1 MRLVRLAMQLNG
13 GAMHRPDAAA
23 PRVLWVTTESPD
35 RNLGGGSIREAY
47 LLEALARRAHV
58 HLLLVGQLR
67 DDVTRAVLGGITEL
81 DPPPPLRGRSLA
93 RRRVEDLRRVLV
105 DREASEVVDSR
116 AARAALEPAL
126 RRLLADPPAFDL
138 VCVEHHGLAPLLP
151 AERGQPW
158 VMTMHNLPSQ
168 VADQLRAVTVER
180 RTRWLLARERDNA
193 AELERWISQSYDMVF
208 TCSPDD
214 AECFAG
220 ASVMIPNGVDADRLR
235 PTPLP
240 PEPRLVLTATLGYRP
255 NVDGAIWF
263 CGEVLPQIR
272 QVVPAATLD
281 LVGRSPVQA
290 VTALT
295 HIDGVSLHADVPE
308 IRPYLERARVAL
320 VPIRVGSGTRLKAL
334 DAMAAGRPVVGT
346 TIGLA
351 GLGLVDGVEAIFADD
366 GPAMA
371 RAVVALLRDD
381 ALASSVGAAGRRVV
395 EQRFRWDRIGD
406 RFAASLLDIVD

>member
-1 MRLVRLAMQLNG
+1 MQLNG
-13 GAMHRPDAAA
+13 GAMDRPDAAT

-47 LLEALARRAHV
+47 LLEALARRAQV
-58 HLLLVGQLR
+58 HLLLVGHLR
-67 DDVTRAVLGGITEL
+67 DEVTRAVLGEITEL
-81 DPPPPLRGRSLA
+81 DPPPPLPQRSLA

-116 AARAALEPAL
+116 PARAALEPVL
-126 RRLLADPPAFDL
+126 HGLLAEPPGFDV
-138 VCVEHHGLAPLLP
+138 VCVEHHGLASLLP
-151 AERGQPW
+151 VERGQPW

-180 RTRWLLARERDNA
+180 RTRWLLGRERDNA
-193 AELERWISQSYDMVF
+193 AALERWISGSYDMVF

-214 AECFAG
+214 AELFAG
-220 ASVMIPNGVDADRLR
+220 PSVMIPNGVDAERLQ

-255 NVDGAIWF
+255 NVDGAVWF
-263 CGEVLPQIR
+263 CREVFPQIR
-272 QVVPAATLD
+272 QMVPGTTVE

-290 VTALT
+290 VTELID
-295 HIDGVSLHADVPE
+295 IDGVTLHADVPE
-308 IRPYLERARVAL
+308 VRPYLERARVAL

-346 TIGLA
+346 SIGLA
-351 GLGLVDGVEAIFADD
+351 GLGLVDGVDAFFADD
-366 GPAMA
+366 TAVMA

-381 ALASSVGAAGRRVV
+381 SLASSVAAAGRRVV
-395 EQRFRWDRIGD
+395 DQRFRWDRIGE
-406 RFAASLLDIVD
+406 RFVSSVLDVVG